1 MIKSNLKTK
10 ATSLVLAIMMI
21 LAIMPI
27 VAMNANAATFTA
39 RTTAPSTN
47 ESYFYSS
54 NPFYQAGYGMPNCTA
69 YAYGRAWEL
78 LGKKPDL
85 SLGNAENWWRY
96 NNGYPQSYAS
106 GQTPKLG
113 AVVCW
118 SGGPYS
124 GQGHVAIVEKIDG
137 SNVYVSESAWNG
149 FNFKYGRTVA
159 SITNEGYNFQGYI
172 YIGDWTSSGQT
183 TTTQSSDSSNPYP
196 APTRNIY
203 VTPGSEPF
211 LKGEDV
217 KYVQWGLN
225 KLGYDCGTVDGIYGW
240 GTENAVKAF
249 QRANGL
255 EVDGI
260 FGPKSLSKMKEKL
273 NPPVATYTIKYN
285 ANGGSGAPAQ
295 QTKTHG
301 ITLSLSS
308 TTPTRSG
315 YSFLGWSTSSTAT
328 SASYSK
334 GSNFTTNANTTL
346 YAVWKANAATTYHKI
361 TYNANGGSV
370 SPSSHTV
377 ASGSKPTLPTPSRS
391 GYDFKGWYTSKSGG
405 SQVTNSTTITK
416 SMTLYARWAAKQQ
429 TAIIINVSSSYNPGT
444 DVTIRYWAGFSIPL
458 GARVTILD
466 SAVDP
471 ADGVRAYKV
480 NYQGN
485 IGWVCYNYL
494 RLE

>member
-1 MIKSNLKTK
+1 MKKANLKTK

-21 LAIMPI
+21 FAMIPI
-27 VAMNANAATFTA
+27 VAMNASAAAFIA
-39 RTTAPSTN
+39 RTTAPSTS
-47 ESYFYSS
+47 ESCFYSG

-78 LGKKPDL
+78 LGRKPDL
-85 SLGNAENWWRY
+85 SLGNAGNWWSY

-159 SITNEGYNFQGYI
+159 SITSEGYNFQGYI
-172 YIGDWTSSGQT
+172 YIGDWASGGQT
-183 TTTQSSDSSNPYP
+183 TTTASSNSDNPYP
-196 APTRNIY
+196 VPKRNIY

-211 LKGEDV
+211 MKGEDV

-225 KLGYDCGTVDGIYGW
+225 KIMSAGLNVDGIFGYAS
-240 GTENAVKAF
+240 ENAVKAF
-249 QRANGL
+249 QRKYGL
-255 EVDGI
+255 VVDGI
-260 FGPKSLSKMKEKL
+260 FGAKSLEKMQELLK
-273 NPPVATYTIKYN
+273 PV
-285 ANGGSGAPAQ
+285 S
-295 QTKTHG
+295 TKTCT
-301 ITLSLSS
+301 IT
-308 TTPTRSG
+308 
-315 YSFLGWSTSSTAT
+315 F
-328 SASYSK
+328 
-334 GSNFTTNANTTL
+334 
-346 YAVWKANAATTYHKI
+346 
-361 TYNANGGSV
+361 NANGGSV
-370 SPSSHTV
+370 NPGSQTV
-377 ASGSKPTLPTPSRS
+377 ASGGKPTLPTPTRS
-391 GYDFKGWYTSKSGG
+391 GYDFKGWYTATSGG
-405 SQVTNSTTITK
+405 SQVTNSTTINS
-416 SMTLYARWAAKQQ
+416 SMTLYAHWAAKQQ
-429 TAIIINVSSSYNPGT
+429 TAIIINVNSSYNPGT

-485 IGWVCYNYL
+485 IGWVCYKYL
-494 RLE
+494 RFE